1 MYFFPEGRG
10 IFTKEALLC
19 SLASGAIIVLSSWWF
34 FNWSLEVFVDFVRQ
48 IVQISIL
55 ALDFLLVQLR
65 FDWLTTYSGV
75 I

>member
-34 FNWSLEVFVDFVRQ
+34 FNWSLEVFVDDC
-48 IVQISIL
+48 
-55 ALDFLLVQLR
+55 AD
-65 FDWLTTYSGV
+65 
-75 I
+75 